1 VIPIS
6 EHVDELRYILQNL
19 MAESDE
25 IQGLS
30 VVSVQGLPIVSLMD
44 SSVND
49 GIVSAMAA
57 AIQSVGERA
66 AEELARGK
74 LRRIML
80 DGETGQ
86 MIMNQAGEH
95 AILVTLVKQDSSL
108 GVIFML
114 IESFSKKIAKI
125 LDV

>member
-1 VIPIS
+1 
-6 EHVDELRYILQNL
+6 

-30 VVSVQGLPIVSLMD
+30 IVSVQGLPIVSLMD

-66 AEELARGK
+66 AEELSRGK

-114 IESFSKKIAKI
+114 IESFSRKIAKI
-125 LDV
+125 LDA